1 MNGGGGGR
9 TNGCHRRTLPA
20 PHTMWHGI
28 RQVTRLQD
36 TRRWSEATEPLTLC
50 SRATIGS
57 QAPPGGRGLDRPRLV
72 SSLHD
77 PLGNHRLVVEP
88 AGSPPNA
95 TRPEWAGKEWANEP
109 RDRKSAR
116 AGGVQQEPYPLSDIR
131 GAKLSDSPQPA
142 PMLTRHGYLATATTR
157 LPGGRARR
165 RTQGGLTTSMR
176 QPEMT
181 QLVSAVKQAFAGGSW
196 QNAHGTAAW
205 ATRRPHGRLIR
216 AYGGGFKAENRRSD
230 CNP

>member
-1 MNGGGGGR
+1 M
-9 TNGCHRRTLPA
+9 
-20 PHTMWHGI
+20 
-28 RQVTRLQD
+28 
-36 TRRWSEATEPLTLC
+36 
-50 SRATIGS
+50 
-57 QAPPGGRGLDRPRLV
+57 
-72 SSLHD
+72 
-77 PLGNHRLVVEP
+77 EP

-131 GAKLSDSPQPA
+131 WAKLSDSPQPA